1 MNLSLDVKRFMN
13 NEHMGDYVSV
23 VLPSELPVERAEV
36 REVNRD
42 RSAARGA
49 QSQAENKARAA
60 QKARERVENSTRLRT
75 MKSNELA
82 EARAV
87 LDDIVSQQNAMQ
99 PELDQKRAA
108 LEEAYA
114 DYNDKSN
121 IYAVKKEIFDAAEN
135 SFKAAEAAE
144 RAAENAVND
153 CRATLSG
160 AENALASLKESGMK
174 HEDRMSSAMGESA
187 ELKVI
192 SERAKQE
199 ADDASYLES
208 EKAAKFNELSKVT
221 AQLSAV
227 MKSEQKKL
235 SEAQRNKSN
244 AEKEFVR
251 ASADHSSLTEALSN
265 AEKAVADGKGDVE
278 SLKARAASQRAKLAA
293 AATRLDRA
301 GYMKLE
307 SEKLLSEAE
316 DAASKAEIE
325 FNRSNELL
333 SVCRSELD
341 ELKARSASLYAK
353 AAEAEAKYDSANRG
367 YYKFQE
373 DMETNARDVKTIEAN
388 VVEGKKALLNAE
400 TELKRRVE
408 ERVKAREAMDK
419 AREIMDENNLI
430 MKRSEAGYTSKRAAF
445 ETVNSS
451 WQMAEKDR
459 KTQKSVCDRIQAD
472 LRQIE
477 SQLDIDMAARDSAV
491 LEAENSEAEAE
502 RRRLSVRTINA
513 KYETVKIHYI
523 QKGKGED
530 LLLIHSVGQS
540 LYTFRE
546 LIDKLAS
553 RFRVTAIDLVGFGY
567 SQKPYYFN
575 YSLNEMGDF
584 IDHFME
590 AMGMDYAHLFGFSMG
605 AGYVINFAKRYPD
618 RAGKIVLL
626 SPGGITPEMP
636 ASIKLIPNRF
646 LGGLAVNMLSYRS
659 VKKMLGECY
668 FDLTNHTDNLCDEY
682 YKPIASQDAKRV
694 IRSCVSYYYD
704 DDVVH
709 SLKNVVSDTLLLW
722 GNEDKW
728 HPTEMA
734 DLFRAV
740 MPKVKYSLIR
750 NAGHLA
756 HEEKAEKVAQLIKQ
770 FIPCGYDDEEEE
782 TPFV

>member
-42 RSAARGA
+42 KSAARGA

-60 QKARERVENSTRLRT
+60 QKARERAENSSRLRS
-75 MKSNELA
+75 MKAVELN

-114 DYNDKSN
+114 DFNDKSN
-121 IYAVKKEIFDAAEN
+121 IYAVKKEIYDNAESAFNAALSEQ
-135 SFKAAEAAE
+135 
-144 RAAENAVND
+144 RAAETDVNN

-160 AENALASLKESGMK
+160 AENSLASAKESGLK
-174 HEDRMSSAMGESA
+174 HEDRMSSALGESA

-192 SERAKQE
+192 SEKARQE
-199 ADDASYLES
+199 ADEAAALEAD
-208 EKAAKFNELSKVT
+208 KAKKFNELSKVT

-235 SEAQRNKSN
+235 NEAQRSQTN
-244 AEKEFVR
+244 AAKEFVR
-251 ASADHSSLTEALSN
+251 ASADHSSLTEAVAS
-265 AEKAVADGKGDVE
+265 AEQAIADGKGDAE
-278 SLKARAASQRAKLAA
+278 TLRAKAAAQRTKLAA
-293 AATRLDRA
+293 AVTRLDNA
-301 GYMKLE
+301 GYMKME
-307 SEKLLSEAE
+307 AEKNLSEAE

-333 SVCRSELD
+333 SICRKELD
-341 ELKARSASLYAK
+341 ELKVRSSAAYSR
-353 AAEAEAKYDSANRG
+353 AAEAEAKYDSASRG
-367 YYKFQE
+367 YYKSQE
-373 DMETNARDVKTIEAN
+373 DMETNARDVKSMEAS
-388 VVEGKKALLNAE
+388 VVDGKKELLNAE
-400 TELKRRVE
+400 TRLKGLIE
-408 ERVKAREAMDK
+408 ETEKARGNMEK

-430 MKRSEAGYTSKRAAF
+430 MKRSEANYTTRKTAF
-445 ETVNSS
+445 EAINSS
-451 WQMAEKDR
+451 YQMAEKDR
-459 KTQKSVCDRIQAD
+459 KTQKTVCDRLQSE
-472 LRQIE
+472 LRQLE
-477 SQLDIDMAARDSAV
+477 GQLDIDMAARDSAV

-502 RRRLSVRTINA
+502 RRRLSIRTINS
-513 KYETVKIHYI
+513 KYETVKIHYV

-530 LLLIHSVGQS
+530 ILLIHSVGQS

-546 LIDKLAS
+546 LIDRLAS

-567 SQKPYYFN
+567 SQKPVYFD
-575 YSLNEMGDF
+575 YTLNEMGDF

-618 RAGKIVLL
+618 RVGKIVLL
-626 SPGGITPEMP
+626 SPGGITAEMP
-636 ASIKLIPNRF
+636 TSLRLISNRF
-646 LGGLAVNMLSYRS
+646 LGGLAVNLISYRS
-659 VKKMLGECY
+659 VKNMLGECY
-668 FDLTNHTDNLCDEY
+668 FDLTNHTDDLCNEY
-682 YKPIASQDAKRV
+682 YKPIASSDAKRV

-704 DDVVH
+704 EEVIH
-709 SLKNVVSDTLLLW
+709 SLRNVSADTLLLW

-740 MPKVKYSLIR
+740 MPNVKYSLIR

-756 HEEKAEKVAQLIKQ
+756 HEEKAEKVSQLIKK

-782 TPFV
+782 TMFV